1 MKNNEPI
8 QHYYL
13 AETTLDR
20 YSVATCYR
28 PAVLLDCKMVFRSLR
43 ASFHYNEERYFTAWY
58 PESDLPVDW
67 DQRAIEL
74 GIEQKLTTV
83 PVVDL
88 PKRQGNWLF
97 TSERLADM
105 EEELINTLVRTEKL
119 SVFYNP
125 AFKLYSTPEET
136 KEEFLERVSEKGIVD
151 LEPEMR
157 ELTKM
162 FEMKIEQVR
171 ESEERKGRKG
181 KLPNIDLLELLE
193 KRSELFH
200 IKSRIS
206 SIFLKSARNNLKS
219 KRIGHSIDAT
229 TVHPNSELHETLTLI
244 EQEAADAVSELY
256 SDFLAR
262 ISQCDNFEVGL
273 QRQNIQVLR
282 KGVLWVPFR

>member
-1 MKNNEPI
+1 MKNNDI

-13 AETTLDR
+13 AETTLD
-20 YSVATCYR
+20 SATCYR
-28 PAVLLDCKMVFRSLR
+28 PAVLVDCKMVFRSLR
-43 ASFHYNEERYFTAWY
+43 ASFHHNEERYFTAWY

-74 GIEQKLTTV
+74 GVDKKLVSV
-83 PVVDL
+83 PALDL
-88 PKRQGNWLF
+88 PKRQGNWWF
-97 TSERLADM
+97 TRERLADM
-105 EEELINTLVRTEKL
+105 EEELVSKLVRTEKL

-125 AFKLYSTPEET
+125 VFKLYSTPGET
-136 KEEFLERVSEKGIVD
+136 REEFLERVSERGIVD

-162 FEMKIEQVR
+162 FEMKVEQVR

-181 KLPNIDLLELLE
+181 ELPNMDLLELLE

-206 SIFLKSARNNLKS
+206 SIFLKSARNNMKIKL
-219 KRIGHSIDAT
+219 RHGVEAAT
-229 TVHPNSELHETLTLI
+229 AVHPSSELHETLGLI

-256 SDFLAR
+256 SDFLGR

-282 KGVLWVPFR
+282 RGVLWVPSP

>member
-13 AETTLDR
+13 ATGC
-20 YSVATCYR
+20 YSTATCYR
-28 PAVLLDCKMVFRSLR
+28 PAVLVDCKLVFRSLR
-43 ASFHYNEERYFTAWY
+43 ASFHHNEERYFTAWY

-67 DQRAIEL
+67 DQKAIEL
-74 GIEQKLTTV
+74 GIEQKLIST
-83 PVVDL
+83 PAVDL
-88 PKRQGNWLF
+88 PKRQGNWIF
-97 TSERLADM
+97 TKERLADM
-105 EEELINTLVRTEKL
+105 EEELISTLVRTEKL

-136 KEEFLERVSEKGIVD
+136 KEDFLERVSEKGIMD

-157 ELTKM
+157 ELTRM
-162 FEMKIEQVR
+162 FEMKLEQVR

-181 KLPNIDLLELLE
+181 ELPNLDLLELLQ

-206 SIFLKSARNNLKS
+206 SIFLKSAHNNMKT
-219 KRIGHSIDAT
+219 RRTRHIEAAT
-229 TVHPNSELHETLTLI
+229 AIHPSSELHETLSLI

-256 SDFLAR
+256 SNFLER

-282 KGVLWVPFR
+282 KGVLWIPSPD